1 MNVDIRKFPY
11 PYKCAFS
18 ISSDI
23 DNASSLEFFVQF
35 MDFLNSERQTIYGSG
50 LGLEV
55 GFGDVIQKPNVE
67 NIFQGE
73 EAEKMRKLL
82 DALESLDDVQKVYTN
97 ALISTKG

>member
-1 MNVDIRKFPY
+1 MEAAIDMGAEDVTILEDGTIEILTKPHDFQQIRQG
-11 PYKCAFS
+11 
-18 ISSDI
+18 
-23 DNASSLEFFVQF
+23 L
-35 MDFLNSERQTIYGSG
+35 TG

-82 DALESLDDVQKVYTN
+82 DALESLDDVQEVYTN
-97 ALISTKG
+97 ALISTEG